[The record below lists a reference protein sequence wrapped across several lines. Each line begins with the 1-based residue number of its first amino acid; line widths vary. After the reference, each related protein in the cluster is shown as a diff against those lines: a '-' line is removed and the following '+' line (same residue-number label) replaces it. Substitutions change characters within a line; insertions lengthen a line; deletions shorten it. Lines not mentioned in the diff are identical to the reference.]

1 MVQIFREKINHV
13 PIVGDGAIGDPRFG
27 NGRVIPVL
35 IVDCSAHTPLEDLIL
50 AHRDTPPGDVRTAW
64 SWHLLCRKKV
74 YLNFKFER
82 PIETAATLTF
92 DVARQGGI
100 VDCIINVRGIY
111 LQPLSSGKKVSE
123 GMHNPK
129 ILVEVPPSS
138 TFPTWKDTYR
148 RSVERLY
155 LERGLSRKQSKVAA
169 EEHIKR
175 QREIQFRQ
183 RPL

>member
-1 MVQIFREKINHV
+1 MARIVREKRNYV
-13 PIVGDGAIGDPRFG
+13 PIVGDGAIGDPAFG
-27 NGRVIPVL
+27 NGRIIPVL
-35 IVDCSAHTPLEDLIL
+35 IVDCSAHPPLEDLIL

-64 SWHLLCRKKV
+64 SWHLLSKKKV
-74 YLNFKFER
+74 YLTFEFER
-82 PIETAATLTF
+82 PIETAVTLTF
-92 DVARQGGI
+92 DVAKQGGI
-100 VDCIINVRGIY
+100 VDCIINVRGVY

-123 GMHNPK
+123 GMQSPK

-148 RSVERLY
+148 RSVERAY
-155 LERGLSRKQSKVAA
+155 LERGLSKKQAKFAA